1 MAPHTRKSKRLQ
13 ETQALA
19 SEGVNGGHASLGHSG
34 MRTNTV
40 NQVSVGGQDV
50 NVQHANGPTP
60 TQRRLTGKGK
70 RTSTSL
76 NDSPGIPAAVQPT
89 PAKKARN
96 VGPDRGRPMMFHL
109 ASEIE
114 TVGQSPSRGVAGV
127 SEGAQRAV
135 QLATSSSSRPYVFG
149 SAPRFD
155 PGPRDYDT
163 YPTTE
168 EGSDDSDSDDLADL
182 PQGPPDK
189 IHKAMA
195 AESPSWLDPAI
206 SDSRTTPVRK
216 TVSTETLS
224 SDHDTSSANIG
235 SFETTAPAGS
245 SSEQGQATTE
255 SSSAWPAETNLV
267 LPLGGTR
274 IKVTQQSDL
283 IRDVIQSAIED
294 VQFSLL
300 FIDAFPH
307 GILIISFVRQ
317 ALNIA
322 AQKNCPAALSI
333 QRRLLDDGD
342 YMLRFVPVVRARIPL
357 FRSEVKDRC
366 NTIVLG
372 EFASMAPADIVTAV
386 EWQRSGYKYV
396 YPKGPKV
403 PGANRLVMQSQPYR
417 NRRIIQVIHDLY
429 FVGGSGNASFSIRFD
444 QAFPRYTGDDGVTVR
459 EVPIPMVALVST
471 ALYASIIEWRTGV
484 QKVAEF
490 SANAYFGVYQAHVT
504 TLEIIR
510 NQRNNAYHKM
520 MSSIYSQASSA
531 VGGDPLLSSQTTEL
545 DLDLLE

>member
-1 MAPHTRKSKRLQ
+1 MAPHMRKSKRIQ

-19 SEGVNGGHASLGHSG
+19 SEGVNGGHASLGHSA
-34 MRTNTV
+34 MQTNTV
-40 NQVSVGGQDV
+40 SQVSVGGQDV
-50 NVQHANGPTP
+50 NVQHANGLTP

-76 NDSPGIPAAVQPT
+76 NDSPGIPATVQPT

-96 VGPDRGRPMMFHL
+96 VGPYRGRPMIFHL

-114 TVGQSPSRGVAGV
+114 TEGQSPSRGIAGV
-127 SEGAQRAV
+127 SEGAQRAA
-135 QLATSSSSRPYVFG
+135 QLTTSLSSRPYVFG

-155 PGPRDYDT
+155 PDPRDYDT

-168 EGSDDSDSDDLADL
+168 EGSDDEDDLADL
-182 PQGPPDK
+182 PQGPPAK

-224 SDHDTSSANIG
+224 SNHDTSPVNIG

-245 SSEQGQATTE
+245 SSEQGQATIE

-267 LPLGGTR
+267 LPPGVTQV
-274 IKVTQQSDL
+274 KVTQQSQL

-300 FIDAFPH
+300 FVNAFPH

-333 QRRLLDDGD
+333 QKRLLDDGD
-342 YMLRFVPVVRARIPL
+342 YMLKFIPVVRARIPL
-357 FRSEVKDRC
+357 FRSEVKDCC
-366 NTIVLG
+366 NTIILG
-372 EFASMAPADIVTAV
+372 EFAAMAPEDIVNVV

-403 PGANRLVMQSQPYR
+403 PGANRLV
-417 NRRIIQVIHDLY
+417 IHDLY
-429 FVGGSGNASFSIRFD
+429 FIGGTGNASFSVRFD
-444 QAFPRYTGDDGVTVR
+444 QAFPHHTGDDGVTVC

-484 QKVAEF
+484 QQAAEF
-490 SANAYFGVYQAHVT
+490 SANAYFGVYQGHVT

-510 NQRNNAYHKM
+510 NQRSNAFHKM
-520 MSSIYSQASSA
+520 MSSIYSQACSA
-531 VGGDPLLSSQTTEL
+531 VGSDPSLSSQITEL

>member
-34 MRTNTV
+34 MQTNTV

-50 NVQHANGPTP
+50 NVQHTNGPTP

-127 SEGAQRAV
+127 SEGAQRTV
-135 QLATSSSSRPYVFG
+135 QLATSSSSHPYVFG

-155 PGPRDYDT
+155 LGPRDYDT

-168 EGSDDSDSDDLADL
+168 EGSDDSDEDDLVDL
-182 PQGPPDK
+182 PQGPRDK

-206 SDSRTTPVRK
+206 SDSCTTPVRK

-224 SDHDTSSANIG
+224 SDHDTSSVNIG

-245 SSEQGQATTE
+245 SSKQGQATTV

-267 LPLGGTR
+267 LPLSGTQ
-274 IKVTQQSDL
+274 ILVTQQSDL

-333 QRRLLDDGD
+333 QRRLLDDGN
-342 YMLRFVPVVRARIPL
+342 YMLRFVPVVCTWIPL
-357 FRSEVKDRC
+357 FHSEVKDRC

-372 EFASMAPADIVTAV
+372 EFVSMAPADIVTAV
-386 EWQRSGYKYV
+386 EWQRSGYKYM
-396 YPKGPKV
+396 YPKRPK
-403 PGANRLVMQSQPYR
+403 
-417 NRRIIQVIHDLY
+417 VIHDLY
-429 FVGGSGNASFSIRFD
+429 FVGGSGNTSFSIRFD
-444 QAFPRYTGDDGVTVR
+444 QVFPRHTGDDGVTVR

-471 ALYASIIEWRTGV
+471 ALYASIIEWHTGV
-484 QKVAEF
+484 QKVVEF
-490 SANAYFGVYQAHVT
+490 SANTYFGVYQAHVN

-510 NQRNNAYHKM
+510 NQQNNAYHKM
-520 MSSIYSQASSA
+520 MSSIYSQACSA
-531 VGGDPLLSSQTTEL
+531 VGSDLLLSSQITEL

>member
-1 MAPHTRKSKRLQ
+1 MQ
-13 ETQALA
+13 
-19 SEGVNGGHASLGHSG
+19 
-34 MRTNTV
+34 TNTV
-40 NQVSVGGQDV
+40 SQVSVGGQDV
-50 NVQHANGPTP
+50 NVQHANGLTP

-76 NDSPGIPAAVQPT
+76 NDSPGIPATVQPT

-96 VGPDRGRPMMFHL
+96 VGPYHGRPMIFHL

-114 TVGQSPSRGVAGV
+114 TEGQSPSRGIAGV
-127 SEGAQRAV
+127 SEGAQRAA
-135 QLATSSSSRPYVFG
+135 QLATSLSSRPYVFG

-155 PGPRDYDT
+155 PDPRDYDT

-168 EGSDDSDSDDLADL
+168 EGSDNKDDLADL
-182 PQGPPDK
+182 PQGPPAK
-189 IHKAMA
+189 IHKAIA

-224 SDHDTSSANIG
+224 SNHDTSPANIG

-245 SSEQGQATTE
+245 SSEQGQATIE

-267 LPLGGTR
+267 LPPGVTR
-274 IKVTQQSDL
+274 VKVTQQSQL

-300 FIDAFPH
+300 FVDAFLH
-307 GILIISFVRQ
+307 GILIILF
-317 ALNIA
+317 
-322 AQKNCPAALSI
+322 K
-333 QRRLLDDGD
+333 RLLDDGD
-342 YMLRFVPVVRARIPL
+342 YMLKFIPVVRAWIPL

-366 NTIVLG
+366 NTIILG
-372 EFASMAPADIVTAV
+372 KFAAMAPEDIVNV
-386 EWQRSGYKYV
+386 IEWQRSGYKYV

-403 PGANRLVMQSQPYR
+403 PSANRLVMQSQPYR

-429 FVGGSGNASFSIRFD
+429 FIGGTGNASFSVRFD
-444 QAFPRYTGDDGVTVR
+444 QVFPHHTGDDGVTVR

-484 QKVAEF
+484 QQAAEF
-490 SANAYFGVYQAHVT
+490 SANTYFGVYQGHVT

-510 NQRNNAYHKM
+510 NQQSNAFHKM
-520 MSSIYSQASSA
+520 MSSIYSQACST
-531 VGGDPLLSSQTTEL
+531 VGSDPSLSSQITEL